1 MFYPG
6 ETEKHTFVLPFA
18 AEDVAEAVVSYKQC
32 GRVVLAKEVTSFDTI
47 DTESCQFNLE
57 LEQADTLKFLDNA
70 DITVQVNVK
79 GSSGGRLTSGPMI
92 LECGEQTHRRQI

>member
-18 AEDVAEAVVSYKQC
+18 AEDVAQAVVSYKQC

-47 DTESCQFNLE
+47 DTSSCQFNVE
-57 LEQADTLKFLDNA
+57 LEQAETLRFLDNE

-79 GSSGGRLTSGPMI
+79 GSSGGRLTSAPMFMH
-92 LECGEQTHRRQI
+92 CGEQTHRRQI